1 MKQMIRTLTA
11 AVLLVTAL
19 TSCGMAYS
27 SASSTP
33 SSSSSSSQTGTTQIS
48 RQNQEQLQVT
58 TRVLRALSSGDLRI
72 AVKQAYSSTGPMV
85 PLNNGYE
92 IRIQDGKI
100 ESRLPF
106 YGSSTRAS
114 LGGDVSIVFD
124 KAPMRDYT
132 EDNSKSM
139 SGKFVR
145 TFRAA
150 GADGDYAVSLTV
162 WDNAKVDITC
172 QNSDRSLMRYEGELL
187 ID

>member
-72 AVKQAYSSTGPMV
+72 AVKQA
-85 PLNNGYE
+85 
-92 IRIQDGKI
+92 
-100 ESRLPF
+100 
-106 YGSSTRAS
+106 
-114 LGGDVSIVFD
+114 
-124 KAPMRDYT
+124 
-132 EDNSKSM
+132 
-139 SGKFVR
+139 
-145 TFRAA
+145 
-150 GADGDYAVSLTV
+150 
-162 WDNAKVDITC
+162 
-172 QNSDRSLMRYEGELL
+172 
-187 ID
+187 

>member
-1 MKQMIRTLTA
+1 MIRTLTA

-58 TRVLRALSSGDLRI
+58 TRVLRV
-72 AVKQAYSSTGPMV
+72 AVKQAYSSSGQMV

-114 LGGDVSIVFD
+114 LGEDVSIVFD
-124 KAPMRDYT
+124 KAPMRDYN